1 MMKVGRPKA
10 EYPTKQTAIR
20 IDADLLAILKNEA
33 GKNGV
38 SISKEILQRLWGSF
52 GTTREVAREAA
63 RYEKAWTS
71 QEFAPIT
78 CEITKPAVASIIA
91 DCGIAGHE

>member
-1 MMKVGRPKA
+1 MKVGRPKA

-38 SISKEILQRLWGSF
+38 STSEEIRQRLWNSIGMSP
-52 GTTREVAREAA
+52 EVLHEVKRYEAA
-63 RYEKAWTS
+63 WL
-71 QEFAPIT
+71 
-78 CEITKPAVASIIA
+78 
-91 DCGIAGHE
+91 DM